1 MNEGT
6 ARALRFAL
14 APAAARGFVLTLALA
29 AAAAHAEAPVWSV
42 VPAQSSVT
50 FVGTQQGEK
59 FTGAFATFTARI
71 QFAPADAASS
81 RFEAVLQ
88 MASVATRSVE
98 RDDALATSAWFDN
111 MHYPVATFRTVAV
124 HAAAAGAAGGTADAD
139 LTIKGRTRRIVFPF
153 GWQARPGG
161 ALLDARV
168 TLDRLEFGVGAGE
181 WADESIIG
189 HQVEVIVH
197 LVLVPATGH

>member
-1 MNEGT
+1 MSVRP

-14 APAAARGFVLTLALA
+14 APTAVRGFVLTLALA

-50 FVGTQQGEK
+50 FVATQQGEK
-59 FTGAFATFTARI
+59 FTGVFGTFTARI

-81 RFEAVLQ
+81 RLEATLQ
-88 MASVATRSVE
+88 MASATTRSAE
-98 RDDALATSAWFDN
+98 RDDALASSAWFDSA
-111 MHYPVATFRTVAV
+111 HYPVTNFRTVAV
-124 HAAAAGAAGGTADAD
+124 RAAATGTAGGTADAD

-153 GWQARPGG
+153 GWEVRPGG
-161 ALLDARV
+161 AVLDARV
-168 TLDRLEFGVGAGE
+168 TLNRLDFGVGAGE
-181 WADESIIG
+181 WADASIIG
-189 HQVEVIVH
+189 HKVEVIVH